1 MHMKKFFSA
10 GLCLTLLISSLVP
23 MAACE
28 NNVSDAPYDPQ
39 SEIKELQRQ
48 FEEKL
53 EEQQQRIDTL
63 EQENEAFKQQFA
75 DIELQ
80 RNAPYGTF
88 CSLEVAYDLGYL
100 TREHLMSIS
109 EIQNQ
114 WTQSDNESVHSEQAE
129 PLDET
134 ITREIRETAAYAIRT
149 DSSPVPQADYEDVFI
164 NDFYGCY
171 DGVYTVMVT
180 DVFSGY
186 DTAVHDVN
194 VGGVIFHYRDGRRI
208 SVYLDNEDY
217 RSCIPEN
224 VTEIDV
230 SCRMTAESSSA
241 QSETPSAT
249 YLGTSEEWEAFLQEY
264 PIAETFLPDVSD
276 EYFEQKSLLVCQFS
290 APAAD
295 GTLVYAR
302 VSALWNIWYVSLAYD
317 CGAASTSE
325 SKTIFVLYEIQKN
338 TISEPPQKVQI
349 KTEII

>member
-10 GLCLTLLISSLVP
+10 GLCLMLLFCCLAP

-28 NNVSDAPYDPQ
+28 KNTSGLPHDDQ
-39 SEIKELQRQ
+39 TKIEELQKQ
-48 FEEKL
+48 L

-63 EQENEAFKQQFA
+63 EQENEAFRQQFA

-100 TREHLMSIS
+100 TREHLMSIA

-114 WTQSDNESVHSEQAE
+114 WTQSDNENASSEQAE
-129 PLDET
+129 LLDET
-134 ITREIRETAAYAIRT
+134 IAREIRETEAYALRT

-171 DGVYTVMVT
+171 NGVYTVMVT
-180 DVFSGY
+180 DAFSGY
-186 DTAVHDVN
+186 DTAAHDIN
-194 VGGVIFHYRDGRRI
+194 VGGVTFHYRDGRRI
-208 SVYLDNEDY
+208 SVYLDNDDY
-217 RSCIPEN
+217 RSVIPQN
-224 VTEIDV
+224 LKEINV
-230 SCRMTAESSSA
+230 SCRMTAETSSA
-241 QSETPSAT
+241 QAEEPSAT

-295 GTLVYAR
+295 GTIVYSH
-302 VSALWNIWYVSLAYD
+302 VYSLWGIWYVSLAYD
-317 CGAASTSE
+317 CGVASTSE